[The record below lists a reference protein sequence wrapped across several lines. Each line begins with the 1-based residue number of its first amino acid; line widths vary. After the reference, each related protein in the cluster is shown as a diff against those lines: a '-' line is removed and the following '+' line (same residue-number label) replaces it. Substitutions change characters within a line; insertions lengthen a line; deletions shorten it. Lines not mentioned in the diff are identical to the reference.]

1 MPDIDLAYWESDS
14 PALQVPDDLMELS
27 IIEAIKK
34 LEKRRQDED
43 TLFQNSKFFLC
54 FFLCS

>member
-34 LEKRRQDED
+34 LE
-43 TLFQNSKFFLC
+43 
-54 FFLCS
+54 